1 MLQRF
6 NLLNWSTARFAS
18 EVRFLEA
25 KLIDLTPPLTPL
37 GVQLYNEI
45 TCWDSKPP
53 IPKRLHYQRVT
64 RK

>member
-1 MLQRF
+1 
-6 NLLNWSTARFAS
+6 
-18 EVRFLEA
+18 VRFLEA